1 MARERSPERDNAFE
15 IYKQHQGNIT
25 NREIAN
31 QLNIPE
37 KSVSGWKCKDKW
49 DDKLNGVLQK
59 DIRSTPKE
67 TEYSKATE
75 ESFPGQCE
83 AIGHKSG
90 ERCRNKALDG
100 ERFCRIH
107 LDGWE
112 GQCTAKSKQTG
123 ERCKKK
129 AEPGKDKCKFHGG
142 KSTGPPPGSQNA
154 TKHGF
159 FARIFPDDE
168 ETRAIVSEIM
178 EKSPLDILWDQIVI
192 QYTAIARAQKIMFVK
207 DQDDLT
213 KVLKRQKETSS
224 MQSDSWEKEWELQ
237 FAWDKQAGFLK
248 AQSTAMKTL
257 EGLIARYEDTI
268 QKGRVSEE
276 HRLRLE
282 KLKQDMDINKER
294 LQLEKSKVMGDPE
307 DTVDDGFIDALS
319 NKAGDAWDGYAD
331 EGDQE

>member
-1 MARERSPERDNAFE
+1 LLLPLQIEGEVMARERSPQRDKAFE
-15 IYKQHQGNIT
+15 IWQ
-25 NREIAN
+25 
-31 QLNIPE
+31 
-37 KSVSGWKCKDKW
+37 SSGGTI
-49 DDKLNGVLQK
+49 KLK
-59 DIRSTPKE
+59 DIAAELGVSDIQIRKWKNQDRWEEKLQQAKVTLPNMNSNVTNGKGNVTIE
-67 TEYSKATE
+67 KVTEDY
-75 ESFPGQCE
+75 FPGQCE
-83 AIGHKSG
+83 ATGHKSG

-100 ERFCRIH
+100 ERFCKVH

-142 KSTGPPPGSQNA
+142 KSTGPPLGSQNA

-168 ETRAIVSEIM
+168 ETRAIVNEII

-213 KVLKRQKETSS
+213 KVLKRQKETSG
-224 MQSDSWEKEWELQ
+224 MQSDGWEKEWELQ

-257 EGLIARYEDTI
+257 EGLISRYEDMVEKYEL
-268 QKGRVSEE
+268 KGMLVEG
-276 HRLRLE
+276 HRLRVE
-282 KLKQDMDINKER
+282 KLRAEV
-294 LQLEKSKVMGDPE
+294 EKIKGGD
-307 DTVDDGFIDALS
+307 DDKPIEIIIKRKG
-319 NKAGDAWDGYAD
+319 
-331 EGDQE
+331 EGSGKGS

>member
-1 MARERSPERDNAFE
+1 MARERSPQRDKSFE
-15 IYKQHQGNIT
+15 IW
-25 NREIAN
+25 
-31 QLNIPE
+31 
-37 KSVSGWKCKDKW
+37 KSSGGTM
-49 DDKLNGVLQK
+49 KLK
-59 DIRSTPKE
+59 DIAAELGVSDIQIRKWKNQDRWEEQLQQAKVTLPNRNSNVTNEKGNVTFEKVTKE
-67 TEYSKATE
+67 VVK

-100 ERFCRIH
+100 ERFCRVH

-112 GQCTAKSKQTG
+112 GQCTATSKQTG

-129 AEPGKDKCKFHGG
+129 AEPGKNKCKFHGG

-154 TKHGF
+154 VKHGF

-168 ETRAIVSEIM
+168 ETRAIVSEII
-178 EKSPLDILWDQIVI
+178 EKSPLDILWEQIVI

-213 KVLKRQKETSS
+213 EVLKRQKESS
-224 MQSDSWEKEWELQ
+224 GMQSDSWEKEWEFQ

-257 EGLIARYEDTI
+257 EGLILRYEDMVERYEL
-268 QKGRVSEE
+268 KGLVVEE
-276 HRLRLE
+276 HRLRIE
-282 KLKQDMDINKER
+282 KLKVDI
-294 LQLEKSKVMGDPE
+294 EKAKGSGDDNDLIDE
-307 DTVDDGFIDALS
+307 VIEEEGLIDG
-319 NKAGDAWDGYAD
+319 
-331 EGDQE
+331 